1 MPNLTSTKL
10 SISRILIS
18 RFRHSQNIFL
28 VLGHQSTFAIHAIR
42 SIPFALKRYRKEVWR
57 LLLDVT
63 WGNGSIVVGGGTIGV
78 MILLG
83 AFAGLTL
90 GLEGLS
96 ALNLLGIAP
105 LTGIVSA
112 FGSTRELG
120 PLIAAIAFAAQ
131 AGCRFTAQ
139 IGAMRVSE
147 EIDALE
153 VQAVEPLPFL
163 ISTRLTASILA
174 IGPLYALGL
183 SMNYIAAR
191 IVYTIKGGGS
201 VGTYDHYFSTFLTST
216 DVFYSFGKAIFFVM
230 ITTLLQCYYGFY
242 AHGGPQ
248 GVGVAAG
255 KAIRASIITVVIVNT
270 LLTLAMWGA
279 DSGVR
284 ISG

>member
-1 MPNLTSTKL
+1 MIGS
-10 SISRILIS
+10 
-18 RFRHSQNIFL
+18 
-28 VLGHQSTFAIHAIR
+28 IR
-42 SIPFALKRYRKEVWR
+42 SIPMAMTKYRKEVWR
-57 LLLDVT
+57 LLLNVT

-78 MILLG
+78 VVLLG

-90 GLEGLS
+90 GMEGYS
-96 ALNLLGIAP
+96 ALNLLGMGP

-153 VQAVEPLPFL
+153 VLSVQSRAYLV
-163 ISTRLTASILA
+163 STRLIASMLA
-174 IGPLYALGL
+174 IGPLYAIGL

-191 IVYTIKGGGS
+191 LVYTLSGGGS
-201 VGTYDHYFSTFLTST
+201 LGTYDHYFSTFLTPA
-216 DVFYSFGKAIFFVM
+216 DVVYSFCKAIIFVG
-230 ITTLLQCYYGFY
+230 ITTLLQCYYGFFSR
-242 AHGGPQ
+242 GGPE
-248 GVGVAAG
+248 GVGVSAG
-255 KAIRASIITVVIVNT
+255 KAIRAAIIVVVIVNT
-270 LLTLAMWGA
+270 LLTMALWGT